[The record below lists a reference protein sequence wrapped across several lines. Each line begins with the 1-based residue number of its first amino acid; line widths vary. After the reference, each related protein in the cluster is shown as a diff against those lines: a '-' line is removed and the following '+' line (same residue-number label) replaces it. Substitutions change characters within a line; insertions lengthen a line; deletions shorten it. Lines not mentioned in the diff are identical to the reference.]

1 MIRRKPG
8 KKLIA
13 INASPTP
20 EPYHGQWRR
29 QAVRCLSLRQG
40 SRMLYRWAFV
50 VTAALML
57 FACSES
63 ASRRD
68 TVERES
74 ASDRAERR
82 VGEMLYTKRSP
93 AFDPAATRYLQSVT
107 APGMISPMRLAL
119 APDDTLVVSD
129 PRAKALFVFSP
140 GGSLI
145 ERVNLETRPLGVA
158 VDALG
163 RAILGDADGARLL
176 IRNPGNPLP
185 RMFCVDAGEFKKAND
200 IAIEPVSGLVWIADS
215 GNHRVVACTSEG
227 VFVRAFGAKGANNG
241 DFDYPIGV
249 AVDPAAGEV
258 YVTDQQNGRVQVFDE
273 FGIFKRA
280 VASYGGAD
288 GQLVRPAGIA
298 LDALNRLYV
307 ADLFQSRVQGF
318 DPAGGHLQ
326 WIGAPGEDPGKLLLP
341 SDVAI
346 DRHNR
351 LIIASQMT
359 RRIEYIGLDTY
370 TNPVDPGGPL
380 GLTAELTE
388 STLRY
393 GPSIAPSYLCLD
405 VPGSDAGIVA
415 SSVRI
420 DYQFALD
427 AAGIVDTNVK
437 CNGRYF
443 EAQARVLL
451 SALWVQYPQGGE
463 RDLPITGRLR
473 DGREIA
479 GTLHVSMVGGVQ

>member
-1 MIRRKPG
+1 MPNR
-8 KKLIA
+8 LTLVAAIA
-13 INASPTP
+13 LT
-20 EPYHGQWRR
+20 
-29 QAVRCLSLRQG
+29 
-40 SRMLYRWAFV
+40 
-50 VTAALML
+50 L
-57 FACSES
+57 FACSDAGS
-63 ASRRD
+63 SRN
-68 TVERES
+68 TVEREGAS
-74 ASDRAERR
+74 AKAARRADE
-82 VGEMLYTKRSP
+82 LAYTRRSP
-93 AFDPAATRYLQSVT
+93 AFDPAATQYLHSVT
-107 APGMISPMRLAL
+107 APGMITPMRLAL

-140 GGSLI
+140 GGSLV

-163 RAILGDADGARLL
+163 RTILGDADGPRLL

-185 RMFCVDAGEFKKAND
+185 RMFCVDAGAFQKAND
-200 IAIEPVSGLVWIADS
+200 IAVEPVSGLVWIADS

-258 YVTDQQNGRVQVFDE
+258 YVTDQQNGRVQIFDA
-273 FGIFKRA
+273 FGVFKRA
-280 VASYGGAD
+280 VASYGGAA

-298 LDALNRLYV
+298 LDSLNRLYV

-326 WIGAPGEDPGKLLLP
+326 WIGTPGDAPGKLLLP
-341 SDVAI
+341 SDLAI

-370 TNPVDPGGPL
+370 SNPADPGGPL
-380 GLTAELTE
+380 ELTAALSQ

-405 VPGSDAGIVA
+405 VPGSDSAIVA

-420 DYQFALD
+420 DDQFALD
-427 AAGIVDTNVK
+427 AAGIIDTNVK

-451 SALWVQYPQGGE
+451 SALWVQHPQGGE
-463 RDLPITGRLR
+463 HDLPVTGRLR
-473 DGREIA
+473 DGREFA
-479 GTLHVSMVGGVQ
+479 GTVHVSMVGGVQ